1 MYEKQKIL
9 TPKCLQK
16 QRGVH
21 ERKGT
26 HYGVHVFVQESL
38 QLRYE
43 NGVSWYVSSGHQRHT
58 ETVDKIHVSEV
69 TYACCQTTQ
78 PSVSLHSAD
87 H

>member
-38 QLRYE
+38 QLTQDMRMVFH
-43 NGVSWYVSSGHQRHT
+43 GVSPQDISG
-58 ETVDKIHVSEV
+58 
-69 TYACCQTTQ
+69 TQ
-78 PSVSLHSAD
+78 KQLTRYM
-87 H
+87 